1 MLPGLVT
8 KQQAMEFPQVQASYV
23 IMHLRFLQFVG
34 RIKYPVY
41 SLNI

>member
-23 IMHLRFLQFVG
+23 IMHLNELRV
-34 RIKYPVY
+34 KYPVY